1 MDVIIIGAGASGLLC
16 AIEAGKR
23 KRPVMVLDHAK
34 RIGNKIRISGGGRCN
49 FTNIN
54 VTHENYL
61 SDNPDFCRSALSR
74 FTPHDFIRLIR
85 RHGVKYHEKEDG
97 QLFCEGSSSGI
108 IQMLQKEC
116 ERVGVEIRL
125 NCRIS
130 EIKLGEKK
138 GGRFHVI
145 TNTGTMESSSL
156 VVATGGVSYPE
167 LGASETGYR
176 IARQFGLRM
185 TPVRPALVPLIF
197 SPMDQKRFAELSGIS
212 FHGVVSCHGTE
223 FQGDVLFT
231 HRGLSGPAILQI
243 SSYWDKGADITI
255 NLLPGREVYRLLM
268 ARQGSRME
276 LRTLLSSFLPKRI
289 AQIWCDLYIPSRPV
303 NQYSDR
309 EIEKIAHQ
317 LRHWTIRPAGTEG
330 YRKAEV
336 TLGGV
341 DTDELSS
348 KTMEARKVPGLYFIG
363 EVVDVTGQLGG
374 YNLHWAWASG
384 YTAGQYV

>member
-23 KRPVMVLDHAK
+23 KRQVMVLDHAK
-34 RIGNKIRISGGGRCN
+34 RIANKIRISGGGHCN

-54 VTHENYL
+54 VTYENYL

-74 FTPHDFIRLIR
+74 FTPHDFIRLIER
-85 RHGVKYHEKEDG
+85 YEVKYCDKGDG
-97 QLFCEGSSSGI
+97 QLFCKGSSSGI

-116 ERVGVEIRL
+116 ESAGVDIRL
-125 NCRIS
+125 NCRVM
-130 EIKLGEKK
+130 EINLDEEK

-145 TNTGTMESSSL
+145 TDNGTMDSGSL
-156 VVATGGVSYPE
+156 VVATGGLSYPE
-167 LGASETGYR
+167 LGASDTGYR

-197 SPMDQKRFAELSGIS
+197 NPVDQKRFSELSGSS
-212 FHGVVSCHGTE
+212 FHGAVSCHGRE
-223 FQGDVLFT
+223 FQGDILFT

-255 NLLPGREVYRLLM
+255 NLLPGREVHRLLM
-268 ARQGSRME
+268 ARRGSRME
-276 LRTLLSSFLPKRI
+276 LKTLLSGFLPKRL
-289 AQIWCDLYIPSRPV
+289 AQGWCDLYTQSRPV
-303 NQYSDR
+303 NQYAER
-309 EIEKIAHQ
+309 ELEKIARQ
-317 LRHWTIRPAGTEG
+317 LQYWTIKPAGTEG

>member
-23 KRPVMVLDHAK
+23 KRQVLVLDHAK

-61 SDNPDFCRSALSR
+61 SNNPDFCRSALSR
-74 FTPHDFIRLIR
+74 FTPHDFIRMIG
-85 RHGVKYHEKEDG
+85 RHGIKYHEKEDG
-97 QLFCEGSSSGI
+97 QLFCEGSSLGI
-108 IQMLQKEC
+108 IKMLQKEC

-130 EIKLGEKK
+130 EIKLDEKK
-138 GGRFHVI
+138 SGRFHVI
-145 TNTGTMESSSL
+145 TDNGTMESGSL
-156 VVATGGVSYPE
+156 VVATGGLSYPE
-167 LGASETGYR
+167 LGASDTGYR

-197 SPMDQKRFAELSGIS
+197 NPADQKRFSELSGIS
-212 FHGVVSCHGTE
+212 FHGTVSCHGRE
-223 FQGDVLFT
+223 FQGDILFT
-231 HRGLSGPAILQI
+231 HLGLSGPAILQI
-243 SSYWDKGADITI
+243 SSYWNSGDDIVT
-255 NLLPGREVYRLLM
+255 NLMPGREVYRLLM
-268 ARQGSRME
+268 ARRGSRME
-276 LRTLLSSFLPKRI
+276 LRTLLSGFLPKRI
-289 AQIWCDLYIPSRPV
+289 AQIWCDLYAPSRPV

-309 EIEKIAHQ
+309 EVEKIAHQ
-317 LRHWTIRPAGTEG
+317 LCHWTIRPSGTEG

-348 KTMEARKVPGLYFIG
+348 KTMEARKVPGLYSIG

>member
-1 MDVIIIGAGASGLLC
+1 MDGIIIGAGASGLLC

-23 KRPVMVLDHAK
+23 KRQVIVLDHAK
-34 RIGNKIRISGGGRCN
+34 RIGNKIRISGGGHCN

-61 SDNPDFCRSALSR
+61 SANPDFCRSALSR
-74 FTPHDFIRLIR
+74 FTPHDFIRMIG
-85 RHGVKYHEKEDG
+85 RHGVKYHEKENG
-97 QLFCEGSSSGI
+97 QLFCKGSSSGI

-116 ERVGVEIRL
+116 ERVGVETRL
-125 NCRIS
+125 NCRVM
-130 EIKLGEKK
+130 EIKLDEEK

-145 TNTGTMESSSL
+145 TDNGTMDSGSL
-156 VVATGGVSYPE
+156 VVATGGLSYPE
-167 LGASETGYR
+167 LGASDTGYR

-197 SPMDQKRFAELSGIS
+197 NPVDQKRFSELSGSS
-212 FHGVVSCHGTE
+212 FHGAVSCHGRE
-223 FQGDVLFT
+223 FQGDILFT

-268 ARQGSRME
+268 ARRGSRME
-276 LRTLLSSFLPKRI
+276 LRTLLSGFLPKRL
-289 AQIWCDLYIPSRPV
+289 AQRWCDLYTQSRPV
-303 NQYSDR
+303 NQYSER
-309 EIEKIAHQ
+309 ELEKIAHQ
-317 LRHWTIRPAGTEG
+317 LQYWTIKPAGTEG

-341 DTDELSS
+341 DTNELFS

-374 YNLHWAWASG
+374 YNLHWAWVSG

>member
-1 MDVIIIGAGASGLLC
+1 MNVIIIGAGASGLLC

-23 KRPVMVLDHAK
+23 KRQVVVLDHAK
-34 RIGNKIRISGGGRCN
+34 RIANKIRISGGGHCN
-49 FTNIN
+49 FTNSN
-54 VTHENYL
+54 VTRENYR

-85 RHGVKYHEKEDG
+85 RHGVKYRDKGDG
-97 QLFCEGSSSGI
+97 QLFCEGSSAGI
-108 IQMLQKEC
+108 IRMLEKEC

-130 EIKLGEKK
+130 EIKLDEKK

-145 TNTGTMESSSL
+145 TNTGTIESGSL
-156 VVATGGVSYPE
+156 VVATGGLSYPE
-167 LGASETGYR
+167 LGASDTGYR
-176 IARQFGLRM
+176 IARQFGLRL
-185 TPVRPALVPLIF
+185 TPVRPALVPLTF
-197 SPMDQKRFAELSGIS
+197 GLADQKRFAELSGIS

-243 SSYWDKGADITI
+243 SSYWNSGDDIVI
-255 NLLPGREVYRLLM
+255 NLLPGREIHRLLM
-268 ARQGSRME
+268 ARRGSRME
-276 LRTLLSSFLPKRI
+276 LRTLLSGFLPKRI
-289 AQIWCDLYIPSRPV
+289 AQIWCDLYAPSRPV

-309 EIEKIAHQ
+309 EIEEIAHQ

-363 EVVDVTGQLGG
+363 EVLDVTGQLGG